1 MYGVANR
8 IRSGLS
14 AGNGKDYFLFLVVPL
29 GLYLVFFI
37 IPNVTSYVYSLYDYD
52 WFGEMKFVGLQNFTK
67 LFQDRKFV
75 IAFQNTLIYAVT
87 VIIGQNALALG
98 FALLLYRTSPMNN
111 FFRVL
116 FYLPAIL
123 SSIAIG
129 FIWGFIYDPTIG
141 IINTAMHDMNLH
153 GFALN
158 WLGERPLVMFSIS
171 FVHIWQAVGG
181 ATIIFIAGLIAIPSD
196 LYEAIW
202 QAVGG
207 ATIIFIAGLIAIP
220 SDLYEAARIDGAG
233 RWQTF
238 KSITFPQ
245 LMPVTLINIVLTTI
259 GCFKSFDYVYVL
271 TGGGGDGGSNV
282 LATLLFRTGFQYTR
296 VGYASS
302 IAVILSITV
311 TLIALVQLRIY
322 RDDD

>member
-1 MYGVANR
+1 MHQVVLRKANTLTTGN
-8 IRSGLS
+8 GLS
-14 AGNGKDYFLFLVVPL
+14 YLLFLVAPMA
-29 GLYLVFFI
+29 LYVIFFI
-37 IPNVTSYVYSLYDYD
+37 IPNVTTYLYSFFDYNM
-52 WFGEMKFVGLQNFTK
+52 FEEMKFNGLKNYTD
-67 LFQDRKFV
+67 LFKDRKFV
-75 IAFQNTLIYAVT
+75 MAFQNTLIYAIT

-98 FALLLYRTSPMNN
+98 FALFLYRTSRVNN

-141 IINTAMHDMNLH
+141 IINTAMNNVDMQQ
-153 GFALN
+153 FALN
-158 WLGERPLVMFSIS
+158 WLGDRPLVMFSIA

-181 ATIIFIAGLIAIPSD
+181 ATIIFIAGLIGIPAE
-196 LYEAIW
+196 LYESAK
-202 QAVGG
+202 
-207 ATIIFIAGLIAIP
+207 
-220 SDLYEAARIDGAG
+220 IDGAG

-245 LMPVTLINIVLTTI
+245 LMPVTLINVVLTTI

-271 TGGGGDGGSNV
+271 TGGGGDGSSNV
-282 LATLLFRTGFQYTR
+282 LATLLFKTGFQFTR
-296 VGYASS
+296 IGYASS

-311 TLIALVQLRIY
+311 TLIAIVQLRLY
-322 RDDD
+322 REDK